1 MVSFWRDPAGFLLS
15 LAREHG
21 DVARFRWGRTDE
33 YLLNHPD
40 FVQRVLVTDQ
50 RSFMKGQALQETKR
64 ILGEGLLTSE
74 GELHMRQRRL
84 MQPLFHRRHVEGY
97 GEAMVSSAERV
108 AASWRGRER
117 IDAQR
122 EMARLTLSIV
132 GRTLFAADV
141 DGEAAEIGVALTH
154 ALDSI
159 KLLTLPMSGAIAA
172 LPIPAMRR
180 LQRSRA
186 RLDATIYR
194 LIRERKA
201 NGHGADDLLSLLV
214 GAGHETG
221 EPMSDEQIR
230 DEAMTLFLAGHE
242 TTAAALTWTWF
253 LLAQHPDV
261 ETRLHDELD
270 AVLGDRSP
278 RVADLPR
285 LSYTEMVVSEAIR
298 LYPPAWLIG
307 RRALVDFDAGPY
319 VLPARS
325 IVILSPYVSHRDP
338 RWFPEPERFD
348 PERWTEEGK
357 ASRPKWSYFP
367 FGGGARTCI
376 GEAFARMETK
386 LVLATL
392 ARRWR
397 LRAII
402 GHEAKLHPR
411 VTLRP
416 RGGMPMTLERR
427 APALES
433 TVGAGRGLREQHR
446 ARLD

>member
-1 MVSFWRDPAGFLLS
+1 MLSFWRDPPDFLVS

-21 DVARFRWGRTDE
+21 DVARFRWGRSDE
-33 YLLNHPD
+33 YLLNNPE
-40 FVQRVLVTDQ
+40 FAQRVLVTEQ
-50 RSFMKGQALQETKR
+50 RSFMKGQALQEAKR

-74 GELHMRQRRL
+74 GELHLRQRRL
-84 MQPLFHRRHVEGY
+84 MQPLFHRRRIAAY
-97 GEAMVSSAERV
+97 GDTMVGCAERV
-108 AASWRGRER
+108 SERWRERER
-117 IDAQR
+117 IDAHR
-122 EMARLTLSIV
+122 EMTRLTLGIV

-141 DGEAAEIGVALTH
+141 EGEASEIGVALTH

-159 KLLTLPMSGAIAA
+159 KTLMLPWSAFIEV

-180 LQRSRA
+180 LQHARA
-186 RLDATIYR
+186 RLDETIYR

-201 NGHGADDLLSLLV
+201 NGSEGEDLLSLLV
-214 GAGHETG
+214 SAGQDTG
-221 EPMSDEQIR
+221 EPMSEEQIR

-242 TTAAALTWTWF
+242 TTAAVLTWTWF
-253 LLAQHPDV
+253 LLAQHPEV
-261 ETRLHDELD
+261 EARLHEELD

-278 RVADLPR
+278 RVEDIEGLR
-285 LSYTEMVVSEAIR
+285 YTEMVVSEAIR

-307 RRALVDFDAGPY
+307 RRALVDFEAGPY
-319 VLPARS
+319 VIPARS

-348 PERWTEEGK
+348 PERWTEQ
-357 ASRPKWSYFP
+357 ARATRPRWAYFP

-376 GEAFARMETK
+376 GESFAWTEAK

-397 LRAII
+397 LRGVP
-402 GHEAKLHPR
+402 GHEVELHPR

-416 RGGMPMTLERR
+416 KGGMPMTLERR
-427 APALES
+427 
-433 TVGAGRGLREQHR
+433 
-446 ARLD
+446 